1 MLNPGRKNLTIIR
14 GEDFVEIFRMRY
26 QNADG
31 SPGDLIT
38 LVGWSAEA
46 TLFLPGSA
54 ADVPFG
60 VVLDTAQ
67 STVKIRLE
75 DTVTLGLPEQN
86 CSWRLRMIN
95 PAGDKLPWLM
105 GITEQSEGAMLH
117 G

>member
-14 GEDFVEIFRMRY
+14 GEDFFETFRMRY

-31 SPGDLIT
+31 SPGDLLS
-38 LVGWSAEA
+38 LVGWSAVA
-46 TLFLPGSA
+46 TLFLPDGTTL
-54 ADVPFG
+54 PFT
-60 VVLDTAQ
+60 VTLDAAQ
-67 STVKIRLE
+67 STVKIYME

-95 PAGDKLPWLM
+95 PGGEKIPWLI
-105 GITEQSEGAMLH
+105 GRTEQSEGAMLH